1 MCALLPLLLL
11 FVVGVGGVVVVVWS
25 PVGLAVDDDEI
36 FEEQKKNTMMEEV
49 DDEGGTQLMM
59 REEKRKKE
67 EEMKLVFTDAQTKVF
82 HAQLRF
88 LLLREVGIAPSTHSH
103 SHSKIWTSFPNALFA
118 NAIDLN
124 KDRDEMM
131 SKEMLPWRLNAR
143 LLQDPT
149 LTMLRSSNNNN
160 EIATTKTINEEDMK
174 FTEIVQREDKDDD
187 DGFDEDKDDDE
198 RQYSKCN
205 ELKRLF
211 EGEVDARMTRG
222 VDILR
227 ERVVKQKYT
236 FHAAA
241 QDNGKEDGMMR
252 ERQIVDEGEWKI
264 RQNIRTKSLGLLEEQ
279 RKLRRE
285 MIAEQRKIMALP
297 ERSYKKMVKMDEKQR
312 ELEIKLR
319 SKKEKK
325 ESSER
330 WRLILSTRKRLNEE
344 SNQRADVLQ
353 TRNRQMVKMHDRM
366 ARAYLVKSRDDA
378 AERAKRMEALKSNDI
393 EAYKKLLAEAAKT
406 KESIEGYPAGADGE
420 GEGNKYEALQEF
432 LSETEGYLEKLGGK
446 IASVKISQARSEA
459 ATEAAAKAAAEGL
472 DEDEIK
478 EAAEKAAREA
488 TLENGEKMI
497 SQTKEDGIQN
507 TEKYY
512 AVAHSEQEIITEQ
525 PKMLTFG
532 QLRDYQIVSLQWMV
546 SLHNNRLNGILADE
560 MGLGKTVQVCSLIA
574 YLWESKQ
581 NFGPHIIIVPNAVIV
596 NWKAELKRWLPHVN
610 CVYYVGSREQRA
622 KIFQKQVLQLKFNV
636 LVTTYEFI
644 MRDRSKLAKVNWKYI
659 IIDEAQRL
667 KDREGKLSR
676 DLDKFRAQRR
686 LLLTGTPLQND
697 LSELWSLLNLLL
709 PEVFDSA
716 KVFQQWFGKTK
727 AGDNQGQKVIGGA
740 GGGGAGNANEEEEE
754 DDWMEREKKVIVISR
769 LHQILE
775 PFMLRRLVQDVESKL
790 PPRKSVVIHCPF
802 SAFQSNAYSWINAT
816 GSIRVEP
823 YTRLGLAAQ
832 RTFRGYLPLHNRCME
847 LRKICNH
854 PGLSYPPEKGGD
866 FRGVNLIRSCG
877 KLWILDRL
885 LIKLSKT
892 GHKVLLFSTMTK
904 LLDLLEVY
912 LKWRQT
918 TEDGENLQFCRID
931 GTTPLEQREVAIN
944 DFNRKGSNK
953 FIFLLSIRAAGRG
966 LNLQTA
972 DTVVMYD
979 PDPNPKNE
987 EQAIARSHRIGQ
999 TREVRVIHLEAV
1011 DDKEIASVTGAA
1023 AATQENTSTAG
1034 WGGNDRS
1041 YCESVESVVR
1051 NVIQQQK
1058 IEMADEVIN
1067 AGRFDGQTT
1076 HSERR
1081 ETLEKLMAAQA
1092 AGNRKETNVP
1102 SVCELNEKICR
1113 SEDELK
1119 TWNELDD
1126 TLNWPSSL
1134 MGPEECPDWI
1144 RYTKYD
1150 LDDAIEMT
1158 AKSKAGEIIAPVDAS
1173 NLGRGGRSMN
1183 KLIANSAIS
1192 LDGMDVDA
1200 NNDRR
1205 KDFVEKTGLK
1215 SSNLTAE
1222 QMSSKVKGGDEEDAF
1237 AIPTT
1242 KALLPFQKAQLA
1254 KVQAAEK
1261 EKEIEQERERAGEAE
1276 PKIGKEE
1283 DEPLVMLDNSDE
1295 EEDYGNI
1302 EEDDA
1307 ALNTSFT
1314 DVNLD
1319 NLTNEEEDDDDD
1331 DDEDSIE
1338 EAPINTKNSDGGGM
1352 KLKFTMPRKP
1362 E

>member
-1 MCALLPLLLL
+1 MN
-11 FVVGVGGVVVVVWS
+11 
-25 PVGLAVDDDEI
+25 
-36 FEEQKKNTMMEEV
+36 KKL
-49 DDEGGTQLMM
+49 G
-59 REEKRKKE
+59 E
-67 EEMKLVFTDAQTKVF
+67 EETTEAFTEQQKERFRT
-82 HAQLRF
+82 QMRF
-88 LLLREVGIAPSTHSH
+88 LLLREITLAPSKHAESH
-103 SHSKIWTSFPNALFA
+103 SRLWTEISNGALFGFAFDA
-118 NAIDLN
+118 NKE
-124 KDRDEMM
+124 KDEIISRER
-131 SKEMLPWRLNAR
+131 LPWRLAQKLIQETANTCR
-143 LLQDPT
+143 
-149 LTMLRSSNNNN
+149 
-160 EIATTKTINEEDMK
+160 NEEMRMESVSAEPRGMK
-174 FTEIVQREDKDDD
+174 ESTQ
-187 DGFDEDKDDDE
+187 
-198 RQYSKCN
+198 

-211 EGEVDARMTRG
+211 EEALEKRVDEG
-222 VDILR
+222 CESIR
-227 ERVVKQKYT
+227 ERVVKQRYMGNNNNNEDDGIN
-236 FHAAA
+236 
-241 QDNGKEDGMMR
+241 QD
-252 ERQIVDEGEWKI
+252 EWKVRQTI
-264 RQNIRTKSLGLLEEQ
+264 RIKSLKLLNQQKE
-279 RKLRRE
+279 LRRSLIE
-285 MIAEQRKIMALP
+285 EQRKIMQLP
-297 ERSYKKMVKMDEKQR
+297 ERQYKKMVKQDEKQR
-312 ELEIKLR
+312 ELEMKLR

-325 ESSER
+325 ELSER
-330 WRLILSTRKRLNEE
+330 WRLLAQTRKRLIEE
-344 SNQRADVLQ
+344 ASARQDLLTQ
-353 TRNRQMVKMHDRM
+353 RNRAMVKLHEKM
-366 ARAYLVKSRDDA
+366 ARSYLVKSRDDA
-378 AERAKRMEALKSNDI
+378 LERAKRMEALKSNDL
-393 EAYKKLLAEAAKT
+393 EAYKKLLAEAAKSGKDSSMLGT
-406 KESIEGYPAGADGE
+406 GAGGTGGSGADGDE
-420 GEGNKYEALQEF
+420 NRENKYEALQEF
-432 LSETEGYLEKLGGK
+432 LTQTEGYLEKLGGK

-459 ATEAAAKAAAEGL
+459 ATEAAAKALAEGL

-488 TLENGEKMI
+488 TLANGEKM
-497 SQTKEDGIQN
+497 KDRVEGNNGKDN
-507 TEKYY
+507 YY

-596 NWKAELKRWLPHVN
+596 NWKAELKRWLPKVN
-610 CVYYVGSREQRA
+610 CVYYVGNREQRT

-644 MRDRSKLAKVNWKYI
+644 MRDRSKLAKVSWKYI

-709 PEVFDSA
+709 PDVFDSA
-716 KVFQQWFGKTK
+716 KIFQQWFGKKK
-727 AGDNQGQKVIGGA
+727 AGDNQTQKKGIA
-740 GGGGAGNANEEEEE
+740 FSANGNDKSDPIDDEED
-754 DDWMEREKKVIVISR
+754 DDWMEREKKVIVVSR

-790 PPRKSVVIHCPF
+790 PPRKSVVVHCPF
-802 SAFQSNAYSWINAT
+802 SAFQSNAYSWVNYT

-832 RTFRGYLPLHNRCME
+832 RTFRGYLPLNNRCVE

-854 PGLSYPPEKGGD
+854 PSLSYPPHKGGD

-885 LIKLSKT
+885 LVKLSKT

-904 LLDLLEVY
+904 LLDVLEVY

-931 GTTPLEQREVAIN
+931 GSTPLDQREIAIN
-944 DFNRKGSNK
+944 DFNRNGSNK

-999 TREVRVIHLEAV
+999 MREVRVIHLEAL
-1011 DDKEIASVTGAA
+1011 DDKEI
-1023 AATQENTSTAG
+1023 STADLDHHNKSSSG
-1034 WGGNDRS
+1034 WGGDDRM

-1076 HSERR
+1076 QSERR
-1081 ETLEKLMAAQA
+1081 ETLEKLMADQA
-1092 AGNRKETNVP
+1092 KGIRKEMNVP
-1102 SVCELNEKICR
+1102 SIRELNEKVCR
-1113 SEDELK
+1113 SEEELK
-1119 TWNELDD
+1119 LWNELDE

-1144 RYTKYD
+1144 RYTKDD
-1150 LDDAIEMT
+1150 LDDAIESA
-1158 AKSKAGEIIAPVDAS
+1158 AKSKAGEVIVPINTA

-1183 KLIANSAIS
+1183 KFIADSAVS
-1192 LDGMDVDA
+1192 FDQMDIDA
-1200 NNDRR
+1200 NNVQIAREADERRSEFVDR
-1205 KDFVEKTGLK
+1205 TGLQ
-1215 SSNLTAE
+1215 STTFTAE
-1222 QMSSKVKGGDEEDAF
+1222 QMSSKVKGGDGEDAF

-1242 KALLPFQKAQLA
+1242 KALLPFQKKQLA
-1254 KVQAAEK
+1254 AAAADKTDKQKADKPVAE
-1261 EKEIEQERERAGEAE
+1261 EGEEEGGEDFVEQEEILMG
-1276 PKIGKEE
+1276 
-1283 DEPLVMLDNSDE
+1283 DSDE
-1295 EEDYGNI
+1295 EEDDYGEI
-1302 EEDDA
+1302 
-1307 ALNTSFT
+1307 
-1314 DVNLD
+1314 
-1319 NLTNEEEDDDDD
+1319 EEEDDEEEDVDLDNLVDEEDLDEDEVDGDD
-1331 DDEDSIE
+1331 DSIE
-1338 EAPINTKNSDGGGM
+1338 EVPVEKLPVTKPS
-1352 KLKFTMPRKP
+1352 LKFTFGGKKN
-1362 E
+1362 EDI

>member
-1 MCALLPLLLL
+1 VCALLPLLLL

-160 EIATTKTINEEDMK
+160 EIATTKTINEIDMK

-596 NWKAELKRWLPHVN
+596 NWKAELKSWLPHVN

>member
-1 MCALLPLLLL
+1 MEE
-11 FVVGVGGVVVVVWS
+11 
-25 PVGLAVDDDEI
+25 DDD
-36 FEEQKKNTMMEEV
+36 
-49 DDEGGTQLMM
+49 DGGTQLMM
-59 REEKRKKE
+59 TEEKRKKE
-67 EEMKLVFTDAQTKVF
+67 EETMVLFTDAQTKVF

-88 LLLREVGIAPSTHSH
+88 LLLREVDIAPSTHSH

-149 LTMLRSSNNNN
+149 LTMLRNSNNNN

-174 FTEIVQREDKDDD
+174 FTESVQREDKDDD

-222 VDILR
+222 VDLLR

-1319 NLTNEEEDDDDD
+1319 NLTNEEDDDDDDD

>member
-1 MCALLPLLLL
+1 MTTTTTTSENDAKMD
-11 FVVGVGGVVVVVWS
+11 VDGG
-25 PVGLAVDDDEI
+25 GG
-36 FEEQKKNTMMEEV
+36 KRN
-49 DDEGGTQLMM
+49 GGTQLNDDDE
-59 REEKRKKE
+59 RKNEEK
-67 EEMKLVFTDAQTKVF
+67 MKRMTEAQTKLF
-82 HAQLRF
+82 YSQLRF
-88 LLLREVGIAPSTHSH
+88 LLLREVTVAPSTHSH
-103 SHSKIWTSFPNALFA
+103 SHSKIWTSFPNSLFGS
-118 NAIDLN
+118 AIDVN
-124 KDRDEMM
+124 RDRDEMM
-131 SKEMLPWRLNAR
+131 SKEMLPWRLNAK

-149 LTMLRSSNNNN
+149 LTVLRNHNNHSNSN
-160 EIATTKTINEEDMK
+160 ELATTKTPNEEDMK
-174 FTEIVQREDKDDD
+174 FTENVQREDKEDEEDEEGFNE
-187 DGFDEDKDDDE
+187 DG
-198 RQYSKCN
+198 RRYSKCN

-211 EGEVDARMTRG
+211 EGEIEARITRG
-222 VDILR
+222 VDVLR

-236 FHAAA
+236 FHAAD
-241 QDNGKEDGMMR
+241 QGDGKEDGMMR

-279 RKLRRE
+279 RKLRQE
-285 MIAEQRKIMALP
+285 MISEQRKIMALP
-297 ERSYKKMVKMDEKQR
+297 ERQYKKMIKMDEKQR

-325 ESSER
+325 ELSER
-330 WRLILSTRKRLNEE
+330 WRLIFTTRKRLNEE
-344 SNQRADVLQ
+344 SNQRADALQ
-353 TRNRQMVKMHDRM
+353 TRNRQMVKMHERM
-366 ARAYLVKSRDDA
+366 ARAHLVKSRDDA

-420 GEGNKYEALQEF
+420 GEGNKYEALQDF

-488 TLENGEKMI
+488 TLANGEKMI

-596 NWKAELKRWLPHVN
+596 NWKAELKRWLPNVN

-644 MRDRSKLAKVNWKYI
+644 MRDRGKLAKVNWKYI

-727 AGDNQGQKVIGGA
+727 AGDNQGQKV
-740 GGGGAGNANEEEEE
+740 GGGGGGGGGGNEDDEE

-775 PFMLRRLVQDVESKL
+775 PFMLRRLVQDVERKL
-790 PPRKSVVIHCPF
+790 PPRKSVVVHCPF

-823 YTRLGLAAQ
+823 YTKLGLAAQ

-1011 DDKEIASVTGAA
+1011 DDKEIASVADA
-1023 AATQENTSTAG
+1023 SAATQEDTPSDG
-1034 WGGNDRS
+1034 WGGSNRS

-1092 AGNRKETNVP
+1092 AGNRKEANVP
-1102 SVCELNEKICR
+1102 SVRELNERICR
-1113 SEDELK
+1113 SEEELK
-1119 TWNELDD
+1119 IWNELDD

-1158 AKSKAGEIIAPVDAS
+1158 AKSKAGEIIAPVDTS

-1192 LDGMDVDA
+1192 LDAMDVDA
-1200 NNDRR
+1200 QAAASNRR
-1205 KDFVEKTGLK
+1205 KEFVEKTGLK

-1222 QMSSKVKGGDEEDAF
+1222 QMSSKVKGGDEDDAF
-1237 AIPTT
+1237 AIPMT

-1254 KVQAAEK
+1254 KAQAAEK
-1261 EKEIEQERERAGEAE
+1261 EKEMQQGRADELAANE
-1276 PKIGKEE
+1276 ENE
-1283 DEPLVMLDNSDE
+1283 DEPLMMLDNSDE
-1295 EEDYGNI
+1295 EDDYGNI
-1302 EEDDA
+1302 EEDDP

-1319 NLTNEEEDDDDD
+1319 NLTNEEGNDDDDD
-1331 DDEDSIE
+1331 DGEDSIE
-1338 EAPINTKNSDGGGM
+1338 EAPLNVKSDGGGM